1 MSELIACPFCHEL
14 FVRGEA
20 KECPACGLL
29 LTDLSKLALSHDA
42 KAEDDFGLPTPPHL
56 LPLPWL
62 DMRRGKGILVM
73 VAVLGLLA
81 FFSPW
86 VDMTSPET
94 RLLSGAELARRS
106 GWIWG
111 AGVAWFVLLPMALTR
126 RTIDKMRGARV
137 AAAFLSAIPV
147 LTCTILWLSPPRARY
162 VPLRFDWGWGI
173 YATWVLGVVATVTSV
188 RLGGKVS
195 RREVPPG
202 PVPERTLH

>member
-1 MSELIACPFCHEL
+1 MSEIIACPFCHEL
-14 FVRGEA
+14 FVKGEA
-20 KECPACGLL
+20 RECPACGLL
-29 LTDLSKLALSHDA
+29 LTDLSKLALSYDA
-42 KAEDDFGLPTPPHL
+42 KAADDFGLPTPPHL

-62 DMRRGKGILVM
+62 DLRRGKGILLM
-73 VAVLGLLA
+73 SAVLGLLA

-111 AGVAWFVLLPMALTR
+111 AGVAWFVLLPRALTR

-137 AAAFLSAIPV
+137 AAAFLSAVPV
-147 LTCTILWLSPPRARY
+147 LTCTILWLYPPRARY

-195 RREVPPG
+195 RREAPPA
-202 PVPERTLH
+202 PVQERTLH